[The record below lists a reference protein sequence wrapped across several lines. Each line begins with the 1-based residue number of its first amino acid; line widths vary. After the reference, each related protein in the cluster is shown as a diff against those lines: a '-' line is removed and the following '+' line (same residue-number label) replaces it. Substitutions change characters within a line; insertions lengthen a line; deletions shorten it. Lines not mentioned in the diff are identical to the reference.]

1 MQEFDALPQPMMDT
15 QIMAR
20 FLGFA
25 NSAGLAKLVL
35 HYLGIEM
42 DKGATRTNW
51 LKTPTFTCT
60 TTICRGG
67 CMVSLTGLSK
77 NANRISAIS
86 LAASGN

>member
-1 MQEFDALPQPMMDT
+1 
-15 QIMAR
+15 MAR

-51 LKTPTFTCT
+51 LKRPLSPVQLQYAA
-60 TTICRGG
+60 GG
-67 CMVSLTGLSK
+67 CMVSLAGLSK
-77 NANRISAIS
+77 DANRISAIT
-86 LAASGN
+86 LASSGN